1 MLVRHRSTRRQ
12 CLVARLTAVTYIQSR
27 LPLSSHLLGMIDV
40 VIILVLAH
48 VDEFYCHIQHTA
60 VCYPAENDKVRFH
73 NNEVCLLSHMML
85 LIKKTSGY
93 ATWFTASG
101 AIRIAHYDVIDD
113 IITRKL

>member
-12 CLVARLTAVTYIQSR
+12 CLVARLTAVTYILSR

-40 VIILVLAH
+40 VIILVLGR
-48 VDEFYCHIQHTA
+48 VDEFCHIQHSA

-85 LIKKTSGY
+85 LIKK
-93 ATWFTASG
+93 
-101 AIRIAHYDVIDD
+101 
-113 IITRKL
+113 K